1 MQEPRRTTTRREE
14 NRRDFLITS
23 SACAL
28 ATFVNLSA
36 SVAQEKSAEIKPP
49 VPETWQRALRN
60 ITGDAKLIEG
70 RIAMD
75 LPEIAENGNVVPFTL
90 VVDSPMTEQ
99 AYVRSVWVFSTAN
112 PQPLIGTFRFTAESG
127 KAAVSSRMRLAKTQ
141 DVIALAE
148 LSDGTFLAAQKNVK
162 VTIGG
167 CGG

>member
-1 MQEPRRTTTRREE
+1 MREPRRTTTRRDL
-14 NRRDFLITS
+14 NRRDILIASGT
-23 SACAL
+23 CAL
-28 ATFVNLSA
+28 AA
-36 SVAQEKSAEIKPP
+36 SLDLVAVIAQEKPAEIKPP
-49 VPETWQRALRN
+49 VPETWQTALRN

-90 VVDSPMTEQ
+90 VVDSPMTAQ
-99 AYVRSVWVFSTAN
+99 AFVRSVRVFSTAN

-148 LSDGTFLAAQKNVK
+148 LSDGTFLASQKNVK

>member
-1 MQEPRRTTTRREE
+1 M
-14 NRRDFLITS
+14 RD
-23 SACAL
+23 
-28 ATFVNLSA
+28 
-36 SVAQEKSAEIKPP
+36 
-49 VPETWQRALRN
+49 

-70 RIAMD
+70 RIAME

-90 VVDSPMTEQ
+90 VVDSPMNEQ
-99 AYVRSVWVFSTAN
+99 AFVRSVRVFSTAN
-112 PQPLIGTFRFTAESG
+112 PQPLIGTFRFTTESG

-148 LSDGTFLAAQKNVK
+148 LNDGTFLVSQKNVK

>member
-1 MQEPRRTTTRREE
+1 MQEPQHTTTRRDFS
-14 NRRDFLITS
+14 RRDVLIASGT
-23 SACAL
+23 CAL
-28 ATFVNLSA
+28 AA
-36 SVAQEKSAEIKPP
+36 STDLAAAFAQEKPAEIKPP
-49 VPETWQRALRN
+49 VPEAWQTALRD

-70 RIAMD
+70 RIAME

-99 AYVRSVWVFSTAN
+99 AFVRSVRVFSTAN
-112 PQPLIGTFRFTAESG
+112 PQPLIGTFRFTTESG

-148 LSDGTFLAAQKNVK
+148 LSDGTFLVSQKNVK